1 MVALKSTISTR
12 RRGRFQ
18 EHPPGCVASCAQHGG
33 VSLET
38 IGARKPLRCLPI
50 FRSKPGAPTR
60 LCRILRTTWVGA
72 PETKV
77 RGPWRSHKPGRV
89 RLAVVRSEKYVKP
102 VRDDPSL
109 DRAKVRFPKNRTVT
123 SDRFFGRNR
132 EHPPG
137 CVASSAQHGW
147 VLRKRKSA
155 DRSLITSHQQ
165 TPNWLRML
173 IGLERCVSVVT
184 IALGA
189 ATVTVYGLT
198 VSSGQQWSRDY
209 NSLQSLQRYERQLR
223 VANEVLKNQMAEQA
237 ENPDTGLVPQN
248 PTNTIFIPP
257 ASERLSSAIS
267 PVPSTTASKLTMP
280 LGY

>member
-12 RRGRFQ
+12 RRG
-18 EHPPGCVASCAQHGG
+18 
-33 VSLET
+33 
-38 IGARKPLRCLPI
+38 GARKPLRCLPNAI
-50 FRSKPGAPTR
+50 R
-60 LCRILRTTWVGA
+60 
-72 PETKV
+72 
-77 RGPWRSHKPGRV
+77 KPGRV

-102 VRDDPSL
+102 VQDDPSL
-109 DRAKVRFPKNRTVT
+109 NRAKVRFPKNRSEVTV
-123 SDRFFGRNR
+123 RFFG
-132 EHPPG
+132 P
-137 CVASSAQHGW
+137 
-147 VLRKRKSA
+147 SA

>member
-1 MVALKSTISTR
+1 
-12 RRGRFQ
+12 
-18 EHPPGCVASCAQHGG
+18 
-33 VSLET
+33 
-38 IGARKPLRCLPI
+38 
-50 FRSKPGAPTR
+50 
-60 LCRILRTTWVGA
+60 
-72 PETKV
+72 
-77 RGPWRSHKPGRV
+77 
-89 RLAVVRSEKYVKP
+89 
-102 VRDDPSL
+102 
-109 DRAKVRFPKNRTVT
+109 
-123 SDRFFGRNR
+123 
-132 EHPPG
+132 
-137 CVASSAQHGW
+137 
-147 VLRKRKSA
+147 
-155 DRSLITSHQQ
+155 
-165 TPNWLRML
+165 ML

>member
-1 MVALKSTISTR
+1 METTR
-12 RRGRFQ
+12 
-18 EHPPGCVASCAQHGG
+18 
-33 VSLET
+33 
-38 IGARKPLRCLPI
+38 
-50 FRSKPGAPTR
+50 
-60 LCRILRTTWVGA
+60 
-72 PETKV
+72 
-77 RGPWRSHKPGRV
+77 
-89 RLAVVRSEKYVKP
+89 
-102 VRDDPSL
+102 
-109 DRAKVRFPKNRTVT
+109 T
-123 SDRFFGRNR
+123 S
-132 EHPPG
+132 
-137 CVASSAQHGW
+137 
-147 VLRKRKSA
+147 SA

-223 VANEVLKNQMAEQA
+223 VANEVLKNKMAEQA